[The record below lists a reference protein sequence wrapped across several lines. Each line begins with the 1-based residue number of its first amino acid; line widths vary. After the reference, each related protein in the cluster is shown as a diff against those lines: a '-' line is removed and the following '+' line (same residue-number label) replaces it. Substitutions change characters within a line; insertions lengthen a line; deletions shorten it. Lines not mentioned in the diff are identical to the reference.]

1 MIPDDLPLEFVR
13 VVERA
18 AIAAART
25 MGQGD
30 RKYSDQVAVESMRK
44 EMESVDIDGTI
55 VIGEGERDQAPML
68 YIGEKVGKGGSPVD
82 IAVDPLEGTNLC
94 ATGASNAIAVIAAAE
109 KGGLLNAPD
118 IYMDKIVVGPS
129 AKGKVDLTAPV
140 EDNLDSIARA
150 LDREVHDLVIIVL
163 DRPRHERLIAD
174 IRKAGA
180 RIRLIS
186 DGDLSAGIS
195 AAVVGTGV
203 HAVMGSGG
211 APEGVITA
219 AAIRCLNGYMLGR
232 LVINKPELEERI
244 ARMGI
249 KDKSKIYTAED
260 LAPGKQMIFAA
271 TGVTDGSLMRG
282 VRFFGEG
289 TRTSSVIM
297 TLRTGK
303 VRFIDSIHLEK
314 GPDVKVKFA

>member
-1 MIPDDLPLEFVR
+1 MHRDDLFLEFVR

-129 AKGKVDLTAPV
+129 ARGKVDLNAPV
-140 EDNLDSIARA
+140 ATPLASVKPAGCVMA
-150 LDREVHDLVIIVL
+150 LSLPV
-163 DRPRHERLIAD
+163 
-174 IRKAGA
+174 
-180 RIRLIS
+180 
-186 DGDLSAGIS
+186 
-195 AAVVGTGV
+195 AASTTGT
-203 HAVMGSGG
+203 
-211 APEGVITA
+211 P
-219 AAIRCLNGYMLGR
+219 
-232 LVINKPELEERI
+232 
-244 ARMGI
+244 
-249 KDKSKIYTAED
+249 
-260 LAPGKQMIFAA
+260 
-271 TGVTDGSLMRG
+271 
-282 VRFFGEG
+282 
-289 TRTSSVIM
+289 
-297 TLRTGK
+297 
-303 VRFIDSIHLEK
+303 
-314 GPDVKVKFA
+314 